1 MAFCFE
7 FPSLFSFLFMLLD
20 KSHCLCLCQA
30 QGEPKLVH
38 FEGFSLQNSDQD
50 GEQIKDLNFF
60 FSGKHEFLDSIE
72 EVILQNMANYLQ
84 GRGKKTIPLNN
95 K

>member
-1 MAFCFE
+1 MERERELRMRGLNTGNEPMAFCFE

-38 FEGFSLQNSDQD
+38 FEGFSL
-50 GEQIKDLNFF
+50 
-60 FSGKHEFLDSIE
+60 
-72 EVILQNMANYLQ
+72 
-84 GRGKKTIPLNN
+84 
-95 K
+95 